1 MFDLLVFI
9 GRFQPFH
16 NEHKRVV
23 DVALKNARKVLVLV
37 GSAGSAR
44 TIRNPFTFNERKDMI
59 RGAYY
64 DTEHSKNL
72 TVEPLYDMT
81 YNDTAWETQVQN
93 IVTKTAIAIRNPGSI
108 NLHGAGKIGLIG
120 ASKDNSS
127 YYLNMFPQWGSMNV
141 PLDHV
146 LHATDIRNKYLEED
160 DSDIPNLVPR
170 STDDV
175 LYEMSDSAEME
186 SLRKEYWF
194 AQTYQDQWAVAP
206 YPVKHLTVDA
216 VVEQSGHVL
225 LVRRRSLPGKG
236 KWALP
241 GGHLEMDETLM
252 SGVLRELREETG
264 LKVPSPVLR
273 GSVVESRMFD
283 DPYRSS
289 IGRVVT
295 YASHIKLANGPLPT
309 VKGMDDADKAKW
321 VPISELRE
329 CDFFDDHYHI
339 IKYFI
344 GS

>member
-194 AQTYQDQWAVAP
+194 AQTYQDQWDVAP

-295 YASHIKLANGPLPT
+295 YASHIKLANGPLPP